1 MEHNAGLN
9 NPVAFLRR
17 EFMKA
22 ACSKRKNDDEYYK
35 LKHNILH
42 LKNIAMKINNSTI
55 NLLVF
60 ENYNERNYVKIPVFH
75 CKKENV

>member
-22 ACSKRKNDDEYYK
+22 ACSKRKNDEYFK

-42 LKNIAMKINNSTI
+42 LKNIAMKVNNSTI

>member
-1 MEHNAGLN
+1 
-9 NPVAFLRR
+9 
-17 EFMKA
+17 MKV
-22 ACSKRKNDDEYYK
+22 
-35 LKHNILH
+35 
-42 LKNIAMKINNSTI
+42 NNSTI